1 MYCSCGDPFC
11 DGYYCNNNANGGFAI
26 VLFVLLYPYLP
37 FMIIGYEIMDYLAN
51 GVNLFKWG
59 GAIGGLVAGLFF
71 YIKIF
76 KIFVKNYLDIKSD
89 IIFWILSYIFAS
101 IMFMIL
107 DSIYAQNPVVVF
119 VSKLGI
125 GIFQWAFKAS

>member
-11 DGYYCNNNANGGFAI
+11 DGYNCNNSRDGFAI

-51 GVNLFKWG
+51 GVNFFKWG
-59 GAIGGLVAGLFF
+59 GAIAGLVVGVFF
-71 YIKIF
+71 YF
-76 KIFVKNYLDIKSD
+76 KVFNIFVNNYLDIKSS
-89 IIFWILSYIFAS
+89 IVLWLLAYIFAS

-107 DSIYAQNPVVVF
+107 DSIYSENPVVAF

-125 GIFQWAFKAS
+125 GIFQWAFRAS